1 MILHLSNWENKRWL
15 SYSIVPIYKDIL
27 HKMYFRSKRKCLM
40 VLIINVTDITI
51 FSLKTGLLK
60 KKLDFSSSIYF
71 KFLQFKLHA
80 FFMIRAQPMTS
91 CKLSQIQTSNTTCH
105 SNKKTMTC
113 IHQVPLSDHAA
124 GTHRALLW
132 IQTLLW
138 QRASD
143 THNLKFPKHTGLP
156 RKLRPQYF
164 SNSSTYQPNEPIS
177 PKLSLQSTRQ

>member
-27 HKMYFRSKRKCLM
+27 HKIHFRSKRKCLM

-91 CKLSQIQTSNTTCH
+91 CKLSQIQTTSNTTCH

-113 IHQVPLSDHAA
+113 IHQVPLSDHVA
-124 GTHRALLW
+124 GT
-132 IQTLLW
+132 QQSTVV
-138 QRASD
+138 
-143 THNLKFPKHTGLP
+143 N
-156 RKLRPQYF
+156 
-164 SNSSTYQPNEPIS
+164 SNSPMAKSIRYSQLKIP
-177 PKLSLQSTRQ
+177 